1 MKELSVEPGFATA
14 ERADQRVSARK
25 LRANANRQAGSARA
39 FSAAMNTYVLDPP
52 HVEAFAPGL
61 EAPALHDERV
71 RAVVW
76 LTLIFWLSNFV
87 LLTLT
92 SALAGVGHIEE
103 LIPIRLGEMVL
114 GLGFCFGI
122 HLLLRRLPT
131 TRKRL
136 IALAIVAP
144 ICAELFAWAVFFAEA
159 TIYPDLSLKNF
170 TWAGAVRTISFWT
183 WFFLAWA
190 GTYLAVSYSFDVREE
205 QLRAAE
211 IRERAHT
218 AQLRALHSQINPHF
232 LFNSLN
238 SVSALIL
245 DGRVQPADEMV
256 TKLARFLRLG
266 LAADP
271 TEKIPLASEI
281 ELQRTYLE
289 IEQLRYSDLDI
300 AFSIP
305 PELDEAK
312 VPALIL
318 QPIVENAVKY
328 GVAGAPPPA
337 SIRVN
342 ARTEGA
348 RLVLEVIDSGKGKPK
363 SPGGAQIGLANV
375 LQRLRLIY
383 GEDRV
388 ELDAGRQ
395 QDGTFRACLSF
406 PLEV

>member
-1 MKELSVEPGFATA
+1 M
-14 ERADQRVSARK
+14 
-25 LRANANRQAGSARA
+25 
-39 FSAAMNTYVLDPP
+39 
-52 HVEAFAPGL
+52 
-61 EAPALHDERV
+61 
-71 RAVVW
+71 W
-76 LTLIFWLSNFV
+76 LTLVFWISNYL
-87 LLTLT
+87 LLTLAT
-92 SALAGVGHIEE
+92 VLTGAGHMEE
-103 LIPIRLGEMVL
+103 LIPIRIGEMVL

-122 HLLLRRLPT
+122 HLMLRRLPT

-144 ICAELFAWAVFFAEA
+144 ICAETFAWAVFFAEA
-159 TIYPDLSLKNF
+159 TIYPEISLKNF

-205 QLRAAE
+205 QQLASE
-211 IRERAHT
+211 IRERAHV

-238 SVSALIL
+238 SVAALIL
-245 DGRVQPADEMV
+245 DGKTERADQMV
-256 TKLARFLRLG
+256 AKLARFLRLG

-271 TEKIPLASEI
+271 TVKIRLADEM

-289 IEQLRYSDLDI
+289 IEQLRYDDLKV
-300 AFSIP
+300 SISV
-305 PELDEAK
+305 PEELNDVC

-337 SIRVN
+337 SIDVE
-342 ARTEGA
+342 AWSDGG
-348 RLVLEVIDSGKGKPK
+348 RLFLQVVDSGKGKVEN
-363 SPGGAQIGLANV
+363 SGGGGIGLSNV

-383 GEDRV
+383 GEDEV
-388 ELDAGRQ
+388 KLDAGRLD
-395 QDGTFRACLSF
+395 DGNFRVRLSF
-406 PLEV
+406 PREST